1 MAGNHREVHVT
12 LHHRDKPD
20 KRQTTSSTAELDV
33 GKSSRTEP
41 VGECSLLTS
50 PSIGQHAPRPAMSP
64 LPSRFDSLPGNLPE
78 TPPQFPCASPS
89 VKTFDPTLG
98 EPANEATGGAI
109 REKHYLLT
117 VQEVAELLRV
127 PVSWVYERTRR
138 RSLDRLPG
146 YRLGKYW
153 RFNQNEVL
161 AWVKRQ
167 RGAEHV
173 P

>member
-1 MAGNHREVHVT
+1 MKSRRLQFDAREN
-12 LHHRDKPD
+12 
-20 KRQTTSSTAELDV
+20 TA
-33 GKSSRTEP
+33 SSR
-41 VGECSLLTS
+41 
-50 PSIGQHAPRPAMSP
+50 QHAPRPAMSP

-78 TPPQFPCASPS
+78 TPPQLPCASPS
-89 VKTFDPTLG
+89 VKTFDPPLG
-98 EPANEATGGAI
+98 EPANEATGGAT
-109 REKHYLLT
+109 REKHHLLT

-167 RGAEHV
+167 CGAGHV
-173 P
+173 A